1 MAPEWLYI
9 AHTMERNVGKQIA
22 EYDELPTSEKC
33 GDACTYTPETLAEKF
48 EKYLVWVR
56 ENPRRSYKTT
66 KKGTILADIDRPLT
80 LVSFCQFS
88 GITMNTFRAYE
99 RRGEA
104 MRVQCTRV
112 RERIEADQL
121 EGALSG
127 QYSQAIVARVLKL
140 ADVSEVVNKSESDR
154 IAEMSDEELQNEI
167 EKLKAR

>member
-1 MAPEWLYI
+1 
-9 AHTMERNVGKQIA
+9 MEQNVEKQIA
-22 EYDELPTSEKC
+22 ACDDRPASEKR
-33 GDACTYTPETLAEKF
+33 GVERLYTAETLAEKF
-48 EKYLVWVR
+48 EEYLTWVR

-66 KKGTILADIDRPLT
+66 KKGTVLADIDRPLT
-80 LVSFCQFS
+80 LISFCQFAD
-88 GITMNTFRAYE
+88 ITHDTFRAYE
-99 RRGEA
+99 RRGGELGH
-104 MRVQCTRV
+104 QCARV

-121 EGALSG
+121 EGALAG

>member
-1 MAPEWLYI
+1 
-9 AHTMERNVGKQIA
+9 MEQMIEKQIA
-22 EYDELPTSEKC
+22 GCDEYPALEKH
-33 GDACTYTPETLAEKF
+33 GDACMYTPETLAEKF

-80 LVSFCQFS
+80 LVSFCQFA

-99 RRGEA
+99 RRSEA
-104 MRVQCTRV
+104 MRIQCTRV

-121 EGALSG
+121 EGALAG

>member
-1 MAPEWLYI
+1 MVVYCAVMEENVEKKI
-9 AHTMERNVGKQIA
+9 AACDDRPV
-22 EYDELPTSEKC
+22 SEKR
-33 GDACTYTPETLAEKF
+33 GDLCLYTAETLAEKF
-48 EKYLVWVR
+48 EQYLAWAR

-66 KKGTILADIDRPLT
+66 KKGTVLADIDRPLT
-80 LVSFCQFS
+80 LISFCQFAD
-88 GITMNTFRAYE
+88 ITMNTFRAYE
-99 RRGEA
+99 QRGDA

-154 IAEMSDEELQNEI
+154 IAEMSDEELQAEI